1 VTPRLFRHFNM
12 IWVPDLSEHSMRT
25 IFSSILRGFLELDE
39 ASGLSIYADPIIK
52 ASVDLYYR
60 TIADF
65 LPTPAKCHYTF
76 NLRDLSKVVQGILMI
91 KLEDLQSKDTLVY
104 LWVHETFRVFRDRL
118 VDPADRAKF
127 SKLAHGRLETYLDM
141 EWQLENFENVLFGDY
156 ETDSPDP
163 STRPYLKL
171 SGDNALIPK
180 LDGWLE
186 QYNAEYAPMN
196 LVFFGDCIQHL
207 SRIARVL
214 KQQRGNAMLVG
225 VGGSGRRSMARLAAS
240 IQAMAPFSIEI
251 SKSYREK
258 EWHDDIRERLLK
270 RAAIDNVPVVFL
282 FSDTQ
287 LVKESFLEDI
297 NNLLNSGEI
306 PNLFPPEDKVA
317 ICDELG
323 KRANEAGCGDSR
335 D

>member
-1 VTPRLFRHFNM
+1 MTPRLFRHFNM

-156 ETDSPDP
+156 ETDS
-163 STRPYLKL
+163 S
-171 SGDNALIPK
+171 
-180 LDGWLE
+180 
-186 QYNAEYAPMN
+186 EY
-196 LVFFGDCIQHL
+196 
-207 SRIARVL
+207 
-214 KQQRGNAMLVG
+214 
-225 VGGSGRRSMARLAAS
+225 
-240 IQAMAPFSIEI
+240 
-251 SKSYREK
+251 
-258 EWHDDIRERLLK
+258 
-270 RAAIDNVPVVFL
+270 
-282 FSDTQ
+282 
-287 LVKESFLEDI
+287 
-297 NNLLNSGEI
+297 
-306 PNLFPPEDKVA
+306 
-317 ICDELG
+317 
-323 KRANEAGCGDSR
+323 
-335 D
+335 